1 MSVVAKFGGT
11 SLADAKQVRKV
22 LDIIRSDAKREYIVV
37 SAPGRRSAKDA
48 KVTDLFYE
56 WQRVAQLNIP
66 SDEIRRMIT
75 ARYAEIIKGLGLTF
89 DINVAMEGIAQEIA
103 NGASADYA
111 ASRGEYLNGKLIAEA
126 LGYDFVDPATCIH
139 FDASG
144 RLSEKDDKL
153 AKALAG
159 RRAVIPGFYGSRRG
173 GIIKTF
179 SRGGSDVTGAV
190 VARAIK
196 AEKYENWTDVSGFLM
211 VDPRIVKHPM
221 NIPTITYRELRELA
235 YMGANVFH
243 EEAMFPVMQ
252 AGIPTHILN
261 TNAPADAG
269 TIVVP
274 DNGKP
279 VNKLPIAGIAGR
291 RGFTA
296 ITLEKSMLRQEVGFV
311 RKVLRVLE
319 SNHVSFE
326 HMPSGID
333 SITVII
339 DAAQLEGKSEKVIE
353 DIKKECSPEI
363 VDTQTDLAVIAIVG
377 RGMAKTPGVA
387 AKLFGAIANAG
398 VSVRMINQGSSE
410 LNIIIGV
417 DDKDYEKT
425 VRAIYGAFVV

>member
-56 WQRVAQLNIP
+56 WQRLAHLNVP
-66 SDEIRRMIT
+66 SDEIRKLIT

-89 DINVAMEGIAQEIA
+89 DIEAAMEGIAQEIA

-139 FDASG
+139 FDAQG

-196 AEKYENWTDVSGFLM
+196 AAKYENWTDVSGFLM
-211 VDPRIVKHPM
+211 ADPRIVKNPM
-221 NIPTITYRELRELA
+221 NIPTISYRELR
-235 YMGANVFH
+235 
-243 EEAMFPVMQ
+243 
-252 AGIPTHILN
+252 
-261 TNAPADAG
+261 
-269 TIVVP
+269 
-274 DNGKP
+274 
-279 VNKLPIAGIAGR
+279 
-291 RGFTA
+291 
-296 ITLEKSMLRQEVGFV
+296 
-311 RKVLRVLE
+311 
-319 SNHVSFE
+319 
-326 HMPSGID
+326 
-333 SITVII
+333 
-339 DAAQLEGKSEKVIE
+339 
-353 DIKKECSPEI
+353 
-363 VDTQTDLAVIAIVG
+363 
-377 RGMAKTPGVA
+377 
-387 AKLFGAIANAG
+387 
-398 VSVRMINQGSSE
+398 
-410 LNIIIGV
+410 
-417 DDKDYEKT
+417 
-425 VRAIYGAFVV
+425 